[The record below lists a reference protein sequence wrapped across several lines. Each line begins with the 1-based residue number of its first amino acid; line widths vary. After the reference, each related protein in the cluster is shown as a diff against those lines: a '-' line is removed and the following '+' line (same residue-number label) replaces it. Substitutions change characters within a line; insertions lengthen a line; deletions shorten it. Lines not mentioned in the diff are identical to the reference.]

1 MTNLLVEKMKISTNK
16 YKIQTF
22 SSTKFCNKK
31 TSYLN
36 KMNKNKIIINPILT
50 YLFNNCKIKTKTKS
64 NKTVKKLSS
73 NLNPFNKH
81 NNRNHSKS
89 ARLIIDR

>member
-22 SSTKFCNKK
+22 SSTKFCIKK

-50 YLFNNCKIKTKTKS
+50 YLFKTKTKS
-64 NKTVKKLSS
+64 DKTVKKSS
-73 NLNPFNKH
+73 SSLNPFNKY